1 MAERNGVIEGW
12 VSGHRVPADPSLFFV
27 WQIAVAETARG
38 HGLARRMIEALIAR
52 PAVQGASALITT
64 ITDDNRASW
73 ALFESLARK
82 WDASLERSAM
92 FDREIHFN
100 GAHDS
105 EWQARIS
112 PLPHHAAPQTTQEL

>member
-12 VSGHRVPADPSLFFV
+12 VSGHRVPTDPSLFFV

-52 PAVQGASALITT
+52 PAVRGASALITT

-73 ALFESLARK
+73 ALFESLASK
-82 WDASLERSAM
+82 WDASLEKSAM
-92 FDREIHFN
+92 FDRESHFN

-112 PLPHHAAPQTTQEL
+112 PLPYHAAPQTTQEL